1 MLQAKWF
8 TIEEALELQMAHNS
22 KPYLKWKKYLKI

>member
-22 KPYLKWKKYLKI
+22 KPYLK